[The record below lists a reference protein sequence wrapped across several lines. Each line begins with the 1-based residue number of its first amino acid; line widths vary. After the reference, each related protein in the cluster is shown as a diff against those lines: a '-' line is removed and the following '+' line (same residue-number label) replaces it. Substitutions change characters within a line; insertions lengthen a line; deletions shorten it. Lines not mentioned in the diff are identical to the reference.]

1 MDRTLAEVQT
11 TMAVNATF
19 ATMLTRHLLPQLSQP
34 ALILN
39 VGSVLD
45 SWPSAYLAPYGAA
58 KAAIAQFSAALRTE
72 MAVERGWEGVEVLHL
87 RVLSVATTSSRETA
101 SWVHLTPRE
110 FSRAALDRVGCGMVS
125 TAGCWTHDV
134 LVWVMEL
141 MPREWIGRNVS
152 AQVREKIVEGKEE

>member
-1 MDRTLAEVQT
+1 MDRTLPEIYT

-19 ATMLTRHLLPQLSQP
+19 AATLTRQLLPQLSQP

-58 KAAIAQFSAALRTE
+58 KAAVAQFSTALRTE
-72 MAVERGWEGVEVLHL
+72 MAVERGWEGVEVMHL
-87 RVLSVATTSSRETA
+87 RVLSVATKSSHEKA
-101 SWVHLTPRE
+101 SWVHLTPRG
-110 FSRAALDRVGCGMVS
+110 FARAALDRVGCGMAS
-125 TAGCWTHDV
+125 TAGCWIHDV

-152 AQVREKIVEGKEE
+152 AQVREKIVEGKAE